1 MLSVPTGPV
10 TEAKMVPRGTSVV
23 TADQSKLVLIT
34 HALWLLHTKKPLILA
49 CIAILYDKII
59 TIQLEQ
65 AMVWYRI
72 KCLRKVKEMASAG
85 VPIFSD
91 SVHLRKMA
99 KKEVCCAGSLCGEA
113 VLALWSDTVALH
125 MFNSFILYI
134 YKSHFKMSKFCS
146 HRKDRTGPKLPH
158 QFASLYPL
166 LYISHPKQHWFL
178 FISCNSRLGQSST
191 DQTDVWNPA
200 TDTS

>member
-10 TEAKMVPRGTSVV
+10 TEAKMVPWGTSVV

-34 HALWLLHTKKPLILA
+34 HALWLLHTEKPLILA

-125 MFNSFILYI
+125 MFQLFYFIYI
-134 YKSHFKMSKFCS
+134 YINHTLRWVNFVATEKIEQVQNCRISLHPSTPFYTFRTRNNVDFCS
-146 HRKDRTGPKLPH
+146 SVAIAALD
-158 QFASLYPL
+158 SLQP
-166 LYISHPKQHWFL
+166 
-178 FISCNSRLGQSST
+178 
-191 DQTDVWNPA
+191 
-200 TDTS
+200 TS